1 MSLPKY
7 GKKDEERLTAEMGG
21 HTTDLREL
29 LAAVRN
35 LLMALKDVPYL
46 PPPVWAALDD
56 VRLAVA
62 PDIGPPPDNGPIGRR
77 NHHMTRLEKILRHE
91 ILITFG
97 IGEILVIVVLV
108 VTINAIWPEAPF
120 WAFIAAGGTIGAVK
134 PIIGRWMRRSPSPKP
149 PQSSSPP

>member
-1 MSLPKY
+1 
-7 GKKDEERLTAEMGG
+7 MGG

-97 IGEILVIVVLV
+97 IGEIDRKSTRLNSSHQI
-108 VTINAIWPEAPF
+108 ISY
-120 WAFIAAGGTIGAVK
+120 AVFCLK
-134 PIIGRWMRRSPSPKP
+134 KKNKKESATMHSDRTY
-149 PQSSSPP
+149 Q